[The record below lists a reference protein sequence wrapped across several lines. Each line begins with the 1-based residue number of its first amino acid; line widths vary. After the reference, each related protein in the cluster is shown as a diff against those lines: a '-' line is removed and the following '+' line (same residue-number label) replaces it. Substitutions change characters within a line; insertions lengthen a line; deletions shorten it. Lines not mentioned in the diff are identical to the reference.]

1 MSIDQVKGGQLD
13 EVDAAI
19 LSLVA
24 RDARLSVRSIARR
37 IGMSPGAVS
46 ERIVRL
52 EQRNVIIG
60 YRAQINPVAL
70 GYGVHAMVGVQT
82 EQGPLLAEI
91 IEDLMSIP
99 EVAGVHIVTGQ
110 WDLLVELLLHDNAHL
125 LDVVTSRIYNVRG
138 FRHCETLIS
147 LHHQTPEGGWL
158 PKEVRRT
165 VPNPAEFAAASDGG
179 PNAAPAS
186 VAVIPGGL
194 NRTTGDVT

>member
-1 MSIDQVKGGQLD
+1 MINIDQAKGGQLD
-13 EVDAAI
+13 EVDASI
-19 LSLVA
+19 LSLVTS
-24 RDARLSVRSIARR
+24 DARLSLRSIARR

-46 ERIVRL
+46 ERIARL
-52 EQRNVIIG
+52 EQRNIIVG

-91 IEDLMSIP
+91 IQQLMSIP

-125 LDVVTSRIYNVRG
+125 LEVVTGKIYNVRG

-147 LHHQTPEGGWL
+147 LHHQTPAGGWL
-158 PKEVRRT
+158 PKELRSTDSDFTDSGV
-165 VPNPAEFAAASDGG
+165 ASDRG
-179 PNAAPAS
+179 P
-186 VAVIPGGL
+186 VATTRGALIPSGV
-194 NRTTGDVT
+194 NRNLGDEA